1 MTWYKW
7 RPNIPHPYSCICQC
21 GDLPTIEKRCK
32 IIWGQSWSEV
42 AVSTPGSSRSGWV
55 TWCWLFLFFENKKHF
70 DILSPTTDEN
80 KSNWSPA
87 RKIVQIGKVVQI
99 NKRVSMYGM
108 CDSDIQNIWILTD
121 ATKCLHC
128 AEILHLWSMKGS
140 WSIYR
145 DIHMHGSRVDQR
157 IVSDSVASRSNS
169 FCSLVFVACWG
180 GGGCLQLRWNL
191 NAMTMFQWLTIHMHR
206 KWSFTNQGK

>member
-99 NKRVSMYGM
+99 NKRVCMACVILIYKTFESSLMLQSVCTVLRFSI
-108 CDSDIQNIWILTD
+108 CDLWKAAGAFIEIST
-121 ATKCLHC
+121 CMV
-128 AEILHLWSMKGS
+128 AE
-140 WSIYR
+140 
-145 DIHMHGSRVDQR
+145 
-157 IVSDSVASRSNS
+157 
-169 FCSLVFVACWG
+169 
-180 GGGCLQLRWNL
+180 
-191 NAMTMFQWLTIHMHR
+191 
-206 KWSFTNQGK
+206 